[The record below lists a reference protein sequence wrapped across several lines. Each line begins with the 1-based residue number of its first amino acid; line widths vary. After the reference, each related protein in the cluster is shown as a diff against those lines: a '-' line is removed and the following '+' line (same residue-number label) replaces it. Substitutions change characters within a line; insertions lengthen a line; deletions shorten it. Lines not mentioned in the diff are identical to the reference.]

1 MRFAFVSGNP
11 ALDLVGTVGSRR
23 DKPVDLLVAPAD
35 LEQWV
40 LECDE
45 LPDQVTADAAT
56 FTAALQLRE
65 AIHQLALDRMRDR
78 RFAPTALEIVN
89 DAAVGPEPTVEL
101 SDAGLHLSGDLRSAL
116 AHVARSGIAVL
127 ADRHACLKE
136 CGRSGCT
143 RLYLDRSRGARR
155 TWCGMEA
162 CGNRVKA
169 AAYRAR
175 RQAAE
180 QGRDVGGNQSPMFRE
195 PRHPE

>member
-1 MRFAFVSGNP
+1 MSGNP

-40 LECDE
+40 LECGE
-45 LPDQVTADAAT
+45 LPDEVTADVAT
-56 FTAALQLRE
+56 FTSALQLRE
-65 AIHQLALDRMRDR
+65 AIYQLALDRMRDR
-78 RFAPTALEIVN
+78 RFAPTSLDIVN
-89 DAAVGPEPTVEL
+89 DAAVGPVPTVEL

-116 AHVARSGIAVL
+116 AHVARSGITAL

-143 RLYLDRSRGARR
+143 RVYLDRSRGSRR
-155 TWCGMEA
+155 TWCGMEG

-180 QGRDVGGNQSPMFRE
+180 QGRYPRENQASTTRE